1 MNDISWMLVRRLPGW
16 EFFLP
21 WVVLLSWRGSESRWR
36 RQVSP
41 WRTASNGLNICD
53 HKPLFWRC
61 LEGENYSLFSKHYN
75 NNKSKTKNMDFPG
88 GLVIKNLPAN
98 AGNTGSIPGPG
109 RLHMP
114 VCHNHWVSA
123 LESALCNKRSH
134 RNKNPEHGRSRVAPV
149 HCNYRMPKGSNED
162 PL

>member
-1 MNDISWMLVRRLPGW
+1 MISVGCFSEDLQGGSSFSPGW
-16 EFFLP
+16 FFFLEEEED
-21 WVVLLSWRGSESRWR
+21 WKADEGDS
-36 RQVSP
+36 
-41 WRTASNGLNICD
+41 WRTASNGLNIHD

-114 VCHNHWVSA
+114 VCHNH
-123 LESALCNKRSH
+123 
-134 RNKNPEHGRSRVAPV
+134 
-149 HCNYRMPKGSNED
+149 
-162 PL
+162 